1 MNRKNQLIHSDDYDY
16 DEEYWDEKDDEFD
29 RLFGH
34 DHYEEMTIHENDI
47 KLFLSKYH
55 YDTNTI
61 YYKNFIKLT
70 QFVLYHEKRY
80 EGLRQYIAHKCG
92 YQDMQTGRCEICDFH
107 HRNKKPDDNH
117 LVFKFIYNAI
127 NKVYGDDAKIN
138 ILTVGNS
145 LIGKFM
151 KQVKLNEELYWKKQR
166 EINDIKMK
174 ELLKNFDIDKMKIVY

>member
-1 MNRKNQLIHSDDYDY
+1 MNRKNQLICDDDYDY
-16 DEEYWDEKDDEFD
+16 DEEYWDEEYDEFN

-47 KLFLSKYH
+47 KLFLSKYC

-70 QFVLYHEKRY
+70 QFVLFHEKRY

-107 HRNKKPDDNH
+107 HRNKKPDANH

-127 NKVYGDDAKIN
+127 NKVYGDNAKTTN
-138 ILTVGNS
+138 IIIGNS

-151 KQVKLNEELYWKKQR
+151 KQVKLEEKEYYKKQW
-166 EINDIKMK
+166 IKDDVLMK
-174 ELLKNFDIDKMKIVY
+174 EWLKNLDIDKMKIVY